1 MEDVKITKDAE
12 TSANASTGKGIP
24 AVRQETPL
32 ANLGAK
38 LGRGHEEPS
47 SIDEI
52 EIPRAKLIQFTSEE
66 NTTDNKEERKDAGT
80 LINSLTGESLGNFF
94 IPIFKFT
101 NFIKWNPRKKDD
113 PNFDAA
119 FETGA
124 MVFQT
129 ANNNDPRVVDGVK
142 FGANGEPPA
151 VTKYMNFLCYFV
163 DHSMPLILSFSKSSF
178 AAGKRLNSITQ
189 FGGGDMFS
197 KKFRLGVKQE
207 ENAGTKYFVL
217 SVHPAGVPTEKEFN
231 QAEEWYSSFRG
242 KTISVHTDEKKPE
255 GWAGE

>member
-1 MEDVKITKDAE
+1 MKEPKITKKEPTEQVPVEGAIAA
-12 TSANASTGKGIP
+12 TN
-24 AVRQETPL
+24 QETQL
-32 ANLGAK
+32 TKIAGTN

-47 SIDEI
+47 EMEDL

-66 NTTDNKEERKDAGT
+66 NTTDIKEERKDPGT
-80 LINSLTGESLGNFF
+80 LINSLTGETIENIF

-101 NFIKWNPRKKDD
+101 NYIKWNPRKKDD

-119 FETGA
+119 FEPGA
-124 MVFQT
+124 MVFQST
-129 ANNNDPRVVDGVK
+129 NRQDPRVIDGIE
-142 FGANGEPPA
+142 FGPNSEPPA

-163 DHSMPLILSFSKSSF
+163 GHPMPLVLSFSKSSF
-178 AAGKRLNSITQ
+178 AAGKKLNSMTQ

-217 SVHPAGVPTEKEFN
+217 SVHPAGAPTEAEF
-231 QAEEWYSSFRG
+231 
-242 KTISVHTDEKKPE
+242 K
-255 GWAGE
+255 